1 MGFPPDSEYGKFGSG
16 MLYLNRD
23 TPAPIGPVRRNSG
36 IPRQPEFGRH
46 NKVTSTKPAYYTD
59 LEQCVQA
66 LLDKVGNKV
75 VIAGGFGRPVH
86 IFNELYRRA
95 VADPG
100 IELTIITGASFC
112 RPRGSSDLEKRF
124 LDPFVDRVFGDLPE
138 LSYVHPYLKGQLPKN
153 IEIVEVFLQAGVYMG
168 NSHAQ
173 QNYVYSNFT
182 HWLRDMIEQGCNVFS
197 QMIARQEVDGQL
209 AYSMSGDAYALDIL
223 PRLQELRDQGRQVA
237 VIGQVNDELP
247 FMYNDAIV
255 PADTYDFILDDP
267 KYNHTLLGPPS
278 PPVDTMDY
286 MIGLN
291 ASALLPDGGTLQIGI
306 GSLGDA
312 ITYGCILRQERNDR
326 YKAALAELGILE
338 KFGGIIDQVGGT
350 DPFEKGLYGSTEMF
364 ADGFR
369 HLYNHGIL
377 KREVYGHAGL
387 QRLINAGL
395 VGRGITAQTLSVL
408 VDEGLVSPRLTRA
421 DLQFLKT
428 FGIFRDTVSLKDG
441 VLHCADGVEIAADLG
456 DADAVKQIALHC
468 LGDELKGGVVLHAGF
483 FLGPQAMYQQLRSM
497 PEAEAKK
504 ICMTDIAYVNQL
516 YGCEEIARLQRQNA
530 RFINTTIMVSLL
542 GAACSDGLDNGRKI
556 SGVGGQ
562 YNFVAMAH
570 ALEGARSILM
580 CRSTRTKGDEVS
592 SNIVWNYGHTTIPA
606 HLRDVVITEYGI
618 AMLRGQR
625 EKEVI
630 ARLLNIADSRF
641 QEQLL
646 QQAKEAGKIAAD
658 YEIPAQFR
666 NNTPERLERIAGRLR
681 PEGLFPKF
689 PFGSDFT
696 PEELV
701 LADVLQNLKVKM
713 GSRRTLFKTLAGA
726 VGAAGAVPP
735 AAVPYL
741 KRMGLDQPRDIKETA
756 VQKLIV
762 AELKECG
769 RL

>member
-1 MGFPPDSEYGKFGSG
+1 
-16 MLYLNRD
+16 
-23 TPAPIGPVRRNSG
+23 
-36 IPRQPEFGRH
+36 
-46 NKVTSTKPAYYTD
+46 VTSTKPAFYTD

-95 VADPG
+95 AADPG

-124 LDPFVDRVFGDLPE
+124 LDPFVDRVFGNLPE
-138 LSYVHPYLKGQLPKN
+138 LEYVQPYLKGQLPKN

-197 QMIARQEVDGQL
+197 QMIARREIDGQA

-223 PRLQELRDQGRQVA
+223 PRLQELREQGRQVA

-255 PADTYDFILDDP
+255 PAATYDFILDDP

-312 ITYGCILRQERNDR
+312 ITYGCILRQERNQQ
-326 YKAALAELGILE
+326 YKAALTELGVLD
-338 KFGGIIDQVGGT
+338 KFGQIIDEVGGT
-350 DPFEKGLYGSTEMF
+350 EPFDKGLYGPTEMF

-377 KREVYGHAGL
+377 KRAVYGDAGL
-387 QRLINAGL
+387 QRLVNAGL
-395 VGRGITAQTLSVL
+395 IGTEVTTRTLGVM
-408 VDEGLVSPRLTRA
+408 VEEGVISARLTPR
-421 DLQFLKT
+421 DLAFLQK
-428 FGIFRDTVSLKDG
+428 FGIVNDAVVLNEG
-441 VLHCADGVEIAADLG
+441 VLRCADGIEIPADLG
-456 DADAVKQIALHC
+456 NTGALELMGRHC
-468 LGDELKGGVVLHAGF
+468 LGSELKGGIVLHAGF
-483 FLGPQAMYQQLRSM
+483 FLGPQAMYQQLMSM
-497 PEAEAKK
+497 PESEAKK

-516 YGCEEIARLQRQNA
+516 YGCEEIARLQRQKA

-580 CRSTRTKGDEVS
+580 CRSTRTKGDKVS

-606 HLRDVVITEYGI
+606 HLRDMVITEYGI

-625 EKEVI
+625 EKDVI

-646 QQAKEAGKIAAD
+646 QQARDAGKIAAD

-681 PEGLFPKF
+681 PEGLFPRF

-696 PEELV
+696 PEEFV

-713 GSRRTLFKTLAGA
+713 GSRKTLFKTLAGA
-726 VGAAGAVPP
+726 VGAAGSVPA

-741 KRMGLDQPRDIKETA
+741 QRMGLDQPHDIKETA

-762 AELKECG
+762 AELKDCG
-769 RL
+769 RV